1 MRVQPLISD
10 IVKTVLMIGQR
21 HRTLSYSQSLPNTM
35 SRNLYHLLNKFL
47 APENTVHFDEEKE
60 AQN

>member
-1 MRVQPLISD
+1 MPQNLE
-10 IVKTVLMIGQR
+10 L
-21 HRTLSYSQSLPNTM
+21 SQSLPNTM

-47 APENTVHFDEEKE
+47 APENTVHFDEENE